1 MTENN
6 TNININEDIYKIFY
20 STLLIE
26 IKKIIKKFQWRK
38 STRKYKENNKYR
50 YTELNKLSKKKYYY
64 DTPGLREKILHY
76 RKLRYQIDENF
87 RNKSNA
93 ARLNHYYSNKEE
105 TLKKAKIR
113 YQLMKN
119 KKTQKMETNDN
130 SISSH

>member
-1 MTENN
+1 MNKNN
-6 TNININEDIYKIFY
+6 TNININEDIYNKFY

-26 IKKIIKKFQWRK
+26 IKKVIKRFQWRK
-38 STRKYKENNKYR
+38 ANNKYR
-50 YTELNKLSKKKYYY
+50 TNNKERFLEISNKLSKKYYY
-64 DTPGLREKILHY
+64 NTPGLREKILHY

-130 SISSH
+130 AISSH